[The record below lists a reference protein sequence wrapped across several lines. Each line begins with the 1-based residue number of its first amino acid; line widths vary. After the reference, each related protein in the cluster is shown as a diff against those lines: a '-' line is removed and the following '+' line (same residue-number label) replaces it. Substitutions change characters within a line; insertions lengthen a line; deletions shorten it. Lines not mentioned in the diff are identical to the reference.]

1 MTMTRSTYSQ
11 KLRSA
16 MDDLRP
22 AFRDIGTGLAQL
34 TKKRAEIAPA
44 FLKVYTLYRRETR
57 RTFVAFVHELD
68 PSCPVNGKAYQQHAS
83 YQAAL
88 YLKQLATD
96 PDQKAHK
103 GLTPL
108 SMLGVAIKSFLPLCG
123 SQRDQKEALHVILAA
138 TKWRERDQRRLLAS
152 IRRAKAVGLPKVPRL
167 VEASKMTKA
176 VVVAFERERERDHDQ
191 AVA

>member
-1 MTMTRSTYSQ
+1 MSMTRSTYSV
-11 KLRSA
+11 KLQEA
-16 MDDLRP
+16 LNDLRP

-68 PSCPVNGKAYQQHAS
+68 PSCPVNGKAYEKHAS

-96 PDQKAHK
+96 PEAKKHK

-123 SQRDQKEALHVILAA
+123 SQRDQKEALQALLGA
-138 TKWRERDQRRLLAS
+138 TKWRERDQRRLLAA
-152 IRRAKAVGLPKVPRL
+152 IRRAQPGGLPQVPRL
-167 VEASKMTKA
+167 VDASKMTKA
-176 VVVAFERERERDHDQ
+176 VVIAFERERDNDA